1 MAAPISSYKPEYNEV
16 AIRVLEGGE
25 SLAAVCCELDISRA
39 TLYKWR
45 DDHPEF
51 AEALA
56 KGLQKAQ
63 RDWERL
69 GKQGIEGDIK
79 NFQGSSWI
87 FTMKNRF
94 RADYAHEAELLLG
107 QNERLQQD
115 LKALRAELNAKNER
129 DH

>member
-1 MAAPISSYKPEYNEV
+1 MVGVVSKYKPEYCKI
-16 AIRVLEGGE
+16 ATKVLANGE
-25 SLAAVCCELDISRA
+25 SLAAVCCELDISRP

-45 DDHPEF
+45 DDNPEF

-69 GKQGIEGDIK
+69 GKQGIEGEIK

-94 RADYAHEAELLLG
+94 RADYAEEKNDDGKNTIIEKLLEKL
-107 QNERLQQD
+107 
-115 LKALRAELNAKNER
+115 
-129 DH
+129 